1 MKTPMESAD
10 TSGRRKAPGS
20 RTGAEAGAA
29 VTPDWQHRTPRTR
42 LLMWVGWLALV
53 ALTVFCWQVMT
64 KDTIWAFVADAPE
77 QAADLGGRMF
87 PPRWS
92 YINQLWMPL
101 WDTLNIATLG
111 TLLGIIF
118 AIPVAFLAASN
129 TTPSRYFVRP
139 VALFIIVASRSI
151 NSLIWALL
159 LVSIIGPGLL
169 AGIVAIAL
177 RSIGFVAKLLYE
189 AIEET
194 DRQQIEAITA
204 TGASAAQIVSYGIVP
219 QVMPAFYGISVFRW
233 DINIRESTILGL
245 VGAGGI
251 GLQLQASLN
260 TLAWPQ
266 VTMIFVVILATVVL
280 SEWVSARVRHAII

>member
-1 MKTPMESAD
+1 MSETRHP
-10 TSGRRKAPGS
+10 P
-20 RTGAEAGAA
+20 
-29 VTPDWQHRTPRTR
+29 VWQHRTTGKR
-42 LLMWVGWLALV
+42 LLMWFGWLCLV
-53 ALTVFCWQVMT
+53 ALCVLCWQIMT
-64 KDTIWAFVADAPE
+64 KDTIWAFVSDAPR
-77 QAADLGGRMF
+77 QAADLGSRMI

-92 YINQLWMPL
+92 YLERLWLPL

-111 TLLGIIF
+111 TLLGILF

-129 TTPSRYFVRP
+129 TTPSRVLVRP
-139 VALFIIVASRSI
+139 IALFIIVASRSI

-169 AGIVAIAL
+169 AGIIAIGL

-194 DRQQIEAITA
+194 DILQVEAVTA
-204 TGASAAQIVSYGIVP
+204 TGASPAQVLNYGIVP
-219 QVMPAFYGISVFRW
+219 QILPAFYGISVFRW

-251 GLQLQASLN
+251 GMQLQASLN

-266 VTMIFVVILATVVL
+266 VTMIFIVILATVVV
-280 SEWVSARVRHAII
+280 SEWVSAKVRHIII

>member
-1 MKTPMESAD
+1 MNQ
-10 TSGRRKAPGS
+10 
-20 RTGAEAGAA
+20 A
-29 VTPDWQHRTPRTR
+29 VWQHRTPKTR
-42 LLMWVGWLALV
+42 LLIWAGWLCFV
-53 ALTVFCWQVMT
+53 ALCVFSWQVMT
-64 KDTIWAFVADAPE
+64 QDTIWAFVTDAPR
-77 QAADLGGRMF
+77 QAADLGSRML

-92 YINQLWMPL
+92 YIEKLWLPL

-111 TLLGIIF
+111 TLLGVLI

-129 TTPSRYFVRP
+129 TTPSRLFIRP
-139 VALFIIVASRSI
+139 IALFIIVASRSI

-169 AGIVAIAL
+169 AGIIAIGL

-194 DRQQIEAITA
+194 DKAQIEAVTA
-204 TGASAAQIVSYGIVP
+204 TGASRAQILNYAIVP
-219 QVMPAFYGISVFRW
+219 QILPAFCGISVFRW

-251 GLQLQASLN
+251 GVQLQASLN

-266 VTMIFVVILATVVL
+266 VTMIFIVILATVFV